1 MEGYNDCQIPCVQ
14 LRHIYSTLS
23 IICFDIIYLHMHYT
37 RVHNPDMCTHIIYT
51 LYIQYTHTYIYIYT
65 GRMDKLNPKTFQGP
79 GSQAG
84 NQLFAALVF

>member
-1 MEGYNDCQIPCVQ
+1 
-14 LRHIYSTLS
+14 
-23 IICFDIIYLHMHYT
+23 MHYT
-37 RVHNPDMCTHIIYT
+37 RVHNPDMCTHIYTCICIYIHIHIYST
-51 LYIQYTHTYIYIYT
+51 YNTYTYIYT